1 MTDAEVLILPDV
13 LPISNSNLRKDLQS
27 ELDTKTKPIGA
38 LGRLEN
44 LALRIGLIL
53 GR

>member
-1 MTDAEVLILPDV
+1 MKDTELLDLPDV
-13 LPISNSNLRKDLQS
+13 LPISNNNLGKDLQS
-27 ELDTKTKPIGA
+27 KLDNKTKPIGA
-38 LGRLEN
+38 LGHLEN